1 MVEYRIKIGHKS
13 ESSGKCARQPG
24 KREMFKAAVITVL
37 ALSAIIGIFLAA
49 FIVGSIIA
57 SVLLVL
63 LAASLIVGLIR
74 WLLVGFGRKWKSRS
88 LRSSFGARISKPH

>member
-1 MVEYRIKIGHKS
+1 MVEYRIRIGHKS
-13 ESSGKCARQPG
+13 ESPGQRVRQPG
-24 KREMFKAAVITVL
+24 KREMFKAALITLL

-63 LAASLIVGLIR
+63 LAALLIVGLIR
-74 WLLVGFGRKWKSRS
+74 WLLLGFGRKWKK
-88 LRSSFGARISKPH
+88 L